1 MLLTKEAL
9 EYIRAMEMARKDFF
23 AKTHQEALD
32 IKTKVRFKSLS
43 DFNNAISII
52 LYDNLSWF
60 MNNTRKIQNILNYE
74 TLTDNILE
82 LFPENKMDS
91 LLQKRIYSFLVISDN
106 QENFLIDVIEEIL
119 ENQKNIEVFLKDIC
133 PNPITKEEMF
143 LLKQMDM
150 QDILMDV
157 KMDIEDNGLFEEM
170 VDNQLSQKETI
181 NGIAKVAQQ
190 ELERDKKKII
200 AKLKKD
206 YEIFLSKIKYVK
218 K

>member
-1 MLLTKEAL
+1 
-9 EYIRAMEMARKDFF
+9 
-23 AKTHQEALD
+23 
-32 IKTKVRFKSLS
+32 
-43 DFNNAISII
+43 
-52 LYDNLSWF
+52 
-60 MNNTRKIQNILNYE
+60 
-74 TLTDNILE
+74 
-82 LFPENKMDS
+82 
-91 LLQKRIYSFLVISDN
+91 
-106 QENFLIDVIEEIL
+106 
-119 ENQKNIEVFLKDIC
+119 
-133 PNPITKEEMF
+133 MF

-181 NGIAKVAQQ
+181 NGIAKVAKQ